1 MNISVL
7 VLAGLLGLVH
17 CAAQAQTIYKSTA
30 ANGTV
35 VYSDQPPA
43 NGKAEETIR
52 FENLPSSPLP
62 AAAIEQIERAA
73 KQAPQPAPNRQSAGV
88 TLYTTSW
95 CGYCKRA
102 RAYLAQ
108 KGIDYQ
114 DIDIEAPSGA
124 AAFAQ
129 AGGRGGV
136 PLLVANGRRVRGFSA
151 AGYDAVF
158 GGR

>member
-1 MNISVL
+1 MKMLIL
-7 VLAGLLGLVH
+7 ILAGLLSLLHSAV
-17 CAAQAQTIYKSTA
+17 QAQTIYKSIG

-35 VYSDQPPA
+35 VYSDRPPV
-43 NGKAEETIR
+43 NGKIEETIQYVD
-52 FENLPSSPLP
+52 LPSSPLP
-62 AAAIEQIERAA
+62 AASAKQIEQAA
-73 KQAPQPAPNRQSAGV
+73 RQTAPHPRRQYTGV

-108 KGIDYQ
+108 KGVDYR
-114 DIDIEAPSGA
+114 DIDIEAPGGA

-136 PLLVANGRRVRGFSA
+136 PLLVADGHRVRGFSV

-158 GGR
+158 GH

>member
-1 MNISVL
+1 MKLSIL
-7 VLAGLLGLVH
+7 ILAVLANLSFH
-17 CAAQAQTIYKSTA
+17 DAHAQTIYKSTA

-35 VYSDQPPA
+35 VYSDRPPA
-43 NGKAEETIR
+43 NGKVDETITYVD
-52 FENLPSSPLP
+52 LPSSPLP
-62 AAAIEQIERAA
+62 AAAAQQIEHAA
-73 KQAPQPAPNRQSAGV
+73 RQTSAPARRQYTGV

-108 KGIDYQ
+108 KGIDYR
-114 DIDIEAPSGA
+114 DIDIEAPGGA

-136 PLLVANGRRVRGFSA
+136 PLLVADGRHVRGFSL

-158 GGR
+158 GGH

>member
-1 MNISVL
+1 MKMTVL
-7 VLAGLLGLVH
+7 ILAGLLSLLH
-17 CAAQAQTIYKSTA
+17 AAAQAQTIYKSIG

-35 VYSDQPPA
+35 VYSDRPPA
-43 NGKAEETIR
+43 NGKIEETITYVD
-52 FENLPSSPLP
+52 LPSSSLP
-62 AAAIEQIERAA
+62 AAAAQQIEQAA
-73 KQAPQPAPNRQSAGV
+73 RQATPHARRQYTGV

-102 RAYLAQ
+102 RAYLSQ
-108 KGIDYQ
+108 KDIDYR
-114 DIDIEAPSGA
+114 DIDIEAPGGA

-136 PLLVANGRRVRGFSA
+136 PLLVADGHHVRGFST